1 MILTRYLYDKEQ
13 VEHSLFI
20 ALLNRDVERAKF
32 WIYELYHSGFKQE
45 SFILVWRLYYQL
57 YAGFF
62 VNLEGLLKQQT
73 LEWLD
78 DNRRDWTIG
87 TIVQNM
93 ARCETCIEFYRIS
106 RGEHTAPSGL
116 SYWVDRIRAVRL
128 GGLSSPLRP
137 PCCDEGVRG
146 NLGSLPGDYFKVFDE
161 FVAKNGCFKVKGKKA
176 RASFRDTFERIKI
189 LPLEILKYA
198 CIARMF
204 TGVFLLD
211 SGNGFDKKV
220 YIILQKKDVIAYRNK
235 PFVQNKSWR
244 ILRREC
250 KYPLDLS
257 PDYCGSPVSESDWIN
272 HAYNSPIWRQRI
284 EKYGGSLTSE
294 GIVVFDNEEN
304 EEQFHVWYNME
315 IDEQPA
321 SVADN
326 WKGVKTNLEKYAC
339 EPFNTW
345 ASTYTLKV

>member
-1 MILTRYLYDKEQ
+1 VRGNLG
-13 VEHSLFI
+13 SLPG
-20 ALLNRDVERAKF
+20 
-32 WIYELYHSGFKQE
+32 YE
-45 SFILVWRLYYQL
+45 
-57 YAGFF
+57 
-62 VNLEGLLKQQT
+62 
-73 LEWLD
+73 
-78 DNRRDWTIG
+78 
-87 TIVQNM
+87 
-93 ARCETCIEFYRIS
+93 
-106 RGEHTAPSGL
+106 
-116 SYWVDRIRAVRL
+116 
-128 GGLSSPLRP
+128 
-137 PCCDEGVRG
+137 EGVRG
-146 NLGSLPGDYFKVFDE
+146 NLGSLPGARGNLGSLPGYEEGVRGNLGSLPGARGNLGSLPSEYFKVFDE

-257 PDYCGSPVSESDWIN
+257 PDYCGSPVSESDWLS

-284 EKYGGSLTSE
+284 EKYGGSLTDE
-294 GIVVFDNEEN
+294 GIVVFDNEDN
-304 EEQFHVWYNME
+304 EEQFHIWYNME
-315 IDEQPA
+315 IDEQPKC
-321 SVADN
+321 VIEK
-326 WKGVKTNLEKYAC
+326 WRGVKSNLAKYAC